1 MNVLF
6 SFKQLRTLLAMLAMM
21 IFSFPDAVAD
31 TPSLIRTWAKGI
43 VWYR

>member
-21 IFSFPDAVAD
+21 FQGVVECGGFSHF
-31 TPSLIRTWAKGI
+31 RTLLPTHLP
-43 VWYR
+43 